1 MTALYF
7 SATVAI
13 LIHFFRSR
21 DRRLLLLDLLLAL
34 RAVSL
39 FLGDGTW
46 STVADFG
53 TAATALVLGYTL
65 APRNQG
71 SAARL

>member
-1 MTALYF
+1 MTALYL

-39 FLGDGTW
+39 FLGHGTW
-46 STVADFG
+46 SAVADAG
-53 TAATALVLGYTL
+53 TVATALVLGYTL

-71 SAARL
+71 SAARP